1 MNIIEE
7 KFCNVNTLIYTGSKQ
22 TFISDLVVN
31 ELKFK
36 PLDQVH
42 MGVSEFL
49 KTKKSNTKLK

>member
-1 MNIIEE
+1 MNITEE
-7 KFCNVNTLIYTGSKQ
+7 KICNVNTLTYTGSQQ

-49 KTKKSNTKLK
+49 NTKKSNMKLK

>member
-1 MNIIEE
+1 MNITEE
-7 KFCNVNTLIYTGSKQ
+7 KICNVNTLIYTGSQQ

-31 ELKFK
+31 EQKFK

-49 KTKKSNTKLK
+49 NTKKSNMKLK